1 MQRQSKPSRL
11 KVVQMMAVSAVT
23 AIVTMA
29 LASAA
34 QAVSGSWSSQLP
46 SVMVAMSDR
55 VSSSTPIVAPG
66 AAQVENAVIERI
78 QWRYEAPPGSPVNA
92 WLCHPEQCVL
102 LNEMRGST
110 TALAGKKADAPLF
123 FRFALMPGQR
133 PVRVQG
139 LQVIVNYQ

>member
-11 KVVQMMAVSAVT
+11 KVVQVMAVSAVT
-23 AIVTMA
+23 AIVAMA

-34 QAVSGSWSSQLP
+34 QAASGSWSSQLP

-102 LNEMRGST
+102 LNGMRGST
-110 TALAGKKADAPLF
+110 TALAGRKAGAPLF